1 MRLSGKEAPE
11 MTRARKVQDPR
22 EQQKDAATKGLHNI
36 ESTIGLMADLNSE
49 ARDLLNHVQGFYLE
63 VDKLAKGKAMLE
75 VTQRILDETNLIISD
90 AKRLAK
96 NDPFLSRTKEFVTAG
111 NNPVYPDVVVTIR
124 TVQQSLDRLL
134 ERIAQSSEANLEI
147 QSELRTIIAAL
158 ELEDEGEETITEED
172 LHRRLKHAPS
182 ERWVIQFSFN
192 DKQFDFDRLD
202 RVGPPVVPEP
212 PKIQLALGSGE

>member
-134 ERIAQSSEANLEI
+134 ERIARNRPRQTSKSRANSGQL
-147 QSELRTIIAAL
+147 S
-158 ELEDEGEETITEED
+158 
-172 LHRRLKHAPS
+172 RRSNSKTKAKRPS
-182 ERWVIQFSFN
+182 RR
-192 DKQFDFDRLD
+192 KTCT
-202 RVGPPVVPEP
+202 G
-212 PKIQLALGSGE
+212 G